1 MMGLRPKLGCGRGRD
16 GGLKVM
22 VDSASDE
29 VVDAQ
34 VVSANG
40 VEASGEEASDVEA
53 SDEEGGWH
61 LEWRR
66 CVERRLPSSRVKNV
80 RVER

>member
-1 MMGLRPKLGCGRGRD
+1 MD
-16 GGLKVM
+16 GGLEIMTVGP
-22 VDSASDE
+22 ASDE

-40 VEASGEEASDVEA
+40 VEASDEEASDEEASDVEV
-53 SDEEGGWH
+53 GWH

-66 CVERRLPSSRVKNV
+66 SVERRLPSSR
-80 RVER
+80 

>member
-1 MMGLRPKLGCGRGRD
+1 
-16 GGLKVM
+16 M

-29 VVDAQ
+29 AMVDAQ
-34 VVSANG
+34 EVSANG
-40 VEASGEEASDVEA
+40 VEASGEESSGEEVSDVEA

-66 CVERRLPSSRVKNV
+66 SVERRLPSSRVGDV
-80 RVER
+80 RVE

>member
-1 MMGLRPKLGCGRGRD
+1 
-16 GGLKVM
+16 M
-22 VDSASDE
+22 VDLVSDE

-40 VEASGEEASDVEA
+40 VEASGEESIDVEA
-53 SDEEGGWH
+53 SDEEASDAEVGWH

-66 CVERRLPSSRVKNV
+66 SVDRRLSLSRIENV